1 MDPEPFIETLHD
13 EIHLS
18 SKAKKRQIIRF
29 ENTEDYDACIDFIKT
44 WQAPPEEKQSI
55 QELKII
61 QAISCPIHSLQS
73 LMKFTHAVSIE
84 EDSTLS
90 IHYQADNYHSFTNQ
104 SSIRS
109 HFYPVGNQLIPWG
122 VKQVKAPLTWTK
134 TRGSEV
140 RIGVIDTGVDPT
152 HPDLKPSI
160 YRGVNL
166 LFPGMLPNDDNGHG
180 THIAGIIAGASTR
193 KGILGVAPQASI
205 HAVKAFDRLGS
216 AYVSDIIAG
225 INWCVEN
232 NMDIINMSF
241 GMSSYSKALENAVQH
256 AYKAGKII
264 IASCGNEGKK
274 ASVDYPARFPQ
285 VVSVGAI
292 TQLNRIAP
300 FSNKGKRIDIY
311 APGEKIYSCWLNGNY
326 NELSGTSMATAH
338 VSGVVALML
347 STKPNLKPLQI
358 KKTLKQYAVTL
369 TKEVKASAGQINAR
383 RVINAITKTRSLQ
396 KKKIAR
402 RSIDGHS
409 L

>member
-1 MDPEPFIETLHD
+1 MDPNPHIETSHD
-13 EIHLS
+13 ELHLS
-18 SKAKKRQIIRF
+18 NNEKKRHIIHF
-29 ENTEDYDACIDFIKT
+29 KHAKDFHECIESIKA
-44 WQAPPEEKQSI
+44 WQATAHEKSSFQVMN
-55 QELKII
+55 II
-61 QAISCPIHSLQS
+61 QAISCPA
-73 LMKFTHAVSIE
+73 HAVPALIPFSNNMSIE
-84 EDSTLS
+84 EDIPLHLHAQMEPGYEYSES
-90 IHYQADNYHSFTNQ
+90 RDVPF
-104 SSIRS
+104 
-109 HFYPVGNQLIPWG
+109 PVNGQLIPWG
-122 VKQVKAPLTWTK
+122 VKQVKAPLTWNK
-134 TRGSEV
+134 TRGHEIK
-140 RIGVIDTGVDPT
+140 IGIIDTGVDAT
-152 HPDLKPSI
+152 HPDLKTSI
-160 YRGVNL
+160 SRGVNL

-241 GMSSYSKALENAVQH
+241 GMKTYSKALQNAVEQ

-274 ASVDYPARFPQ
+274 ATVDYPARFPQ

-311 APGEKIYSCWLNGNY
+311 APGEKIYSCWLYSNY

-347 STKPNLKPLQI
+347 STKPTLKPLQI
-358 KKTLKQYAVTL
+358 KRVLKQYAVSLKKEL
-369 TKEVKASAGQINAR
+369 TASAGQINAR
-383 RVINAITKTRSLQ
+383 RIINAITKPRVQPTKNKVTRR
-396 KKKIAR
+396 KINK
-402 RSIDGHS
+402 S
-409 L
+409 